1 MAVGDVYSDRSV
13 RWSVVAVTERTGDCY
28 EAAINYLADTVIGMG
43 VTEPNHNLR
52 LVHAEV
58 AGTGKLR
65 GYTLGHAWVEDGDT
79 VIDTSNGKHLRIPK
93 EIYYAIGKISE
104 INNIHIY
111 TPEEARERVLETM
124 VYGPWDLHVEG
135 DE

>member
-1 MAVGDVYSDRSV
+1 M
-13 RWSVVAVTERTGDCY
+13 TERTGDCY